1 MCFVVD
7 IAINNNYINIKHNN
21 NRESKMQQEF
31 KFITLYADV
40 PLTIFEMVRG
50 NDEAAIMRRAFT
62 HGRAM
67 QQRTGKSIRVEA
79 VI

>member
-1 MCFVVD
+1 M
-7 IAINNNYINIKHNN
+7 N
-21 NRESKMQQEF
+21 QEF

-40 PLTIFEMVRG
+40 PLTVFQTIKG
-50 NDEAAIMRRAFT
+50 HDTATIMRRAFI

>member
-1 MCFVVD
+1 
-7 IAINNNYINIKHNN
+7 
-21 NRESKMQQEF
+21 MQQEI

-40 PLTIFEMVRG
+40 PLTIFETVRG
-50 NDEAAIMRRAFT
+50 NDEASIMRRAFT

-67 QQRTGKSIRVEA
+67 QRRTGKSIRVEA